1 MKKLNI
7 AAGLI
12 LALSTTYSAHIFAVE
27 THCATAEGDIRA
39 LQAEKMNV
47 AGQIK
52 AGVTSIVPVS
62 AFVHIVKGTEVK
74 TIKVATGDY
83 NDQLDTRIA
92 EIKQQCGK

>member
-12 LALSTTYSAHIFAVE
+12 LALSTAFSANVFAIE

-39 LQAEKMNV
+39 LQAEKTHT
-47 AGQIK
+47 AGRIK

-62 AFVHIVKGTEVK
+62 AFVHIVKGTEAK
-74 TIKVATGDY
+74 NIKMATGEY
-83 NDQLDTRIA
+83 NDQLDARIA
-92 EIKQQCGK
+92 EIKNHCGK